1 MTNIEVRDKLQSIIT
16 DKYTVLDRVIF
27 NLLPKNY
34 KNRNGA
40 ITYDIS
46 EKLCLQFKVDI
57 SDVMADSNVV
67 LLEETMKYSCLSKDD
82 IYDAAIANTENKLP
96 ARFDSLC
103 DMLHIKE
110 LETLPMYVLSNERQ
124 VFGAGAILY
133 EGMYNKIFD
142 IVGDFIVIP
151 SSVHEVII
159 LPSEFE
165 NPFITK
171 MIQEVNRTTVAD
183 DEILSDV
190 PYRLTPA
197 GDLIEI

>member
-1 MTNIEVRDKLQSIIT
+1 MTNVEVRDKLQSILT
-16 DKYTVLDRVIF
+16 DKFTVLDRVLF
-27 NLLPKNY
+27 NLLPKGY
-34 KNRNGA
+34 KNREHVFS
-40 ITYDIS
+40 YDIS

-67 LLEETMKYSCLSKDD
+67 LFEDTLKLIGVSRDD

-103 DMLHIKE
+103 DMLHIEE
-110 LETLPMYVLSNERQ
+110 LENLPMYVLSNDKQ

-142 IVGDFIVIP
+142 IVGDFIIIP

-159 LPSEFE
+159 LPEEF
-165 NPFITK
+165 NSPFIAK
-171 MIQEVNRTTVAD
+171 MIREVNRTTVID
-183 DEILSDV
+183 TEVLSDV